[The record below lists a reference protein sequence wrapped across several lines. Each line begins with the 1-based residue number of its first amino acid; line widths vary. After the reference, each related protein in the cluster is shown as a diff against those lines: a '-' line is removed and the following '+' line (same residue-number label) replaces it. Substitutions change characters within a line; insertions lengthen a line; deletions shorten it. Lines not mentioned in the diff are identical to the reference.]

1 MLFTSAANFWGRSK
15 KVRQTTPSLTPV
27 HPTKDKLFA

>member
-15 KVRQTTPSLTPV
+15 KVSQTSLSLKPV
-27 HPTKDKLFA
+27 HTTKDKLFA